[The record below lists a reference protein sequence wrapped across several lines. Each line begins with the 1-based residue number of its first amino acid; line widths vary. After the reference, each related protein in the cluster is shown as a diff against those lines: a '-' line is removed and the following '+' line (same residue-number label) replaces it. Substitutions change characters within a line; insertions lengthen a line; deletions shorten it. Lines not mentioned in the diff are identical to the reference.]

1 VMLGMKSVTWALGKK
16 VNAWSTLAYV
26 PAETNYEHVS

>member
-1 VMLGMKSVTWALGKK
+1 MLGMKSLTWAVSKK
-16 VNAWSTLAYV
+16 VTRWDTLAYV